1 METLNHYDGLQ
12 VPAWSLCYLV
22 NGDSTGISDEEQ
34 AEVDSWYSQFM
45 QESQE
50 SGGDVIFS
58 ITDESEYFTWNPDF
72 GLACHCVECEILIV
86 R

>member
-22 NGDSTGISDEEQ
+22 NGDSLGISDEEQ
-34 AEVDSWYSQFM
+34 AEVDAWYSQFT
-45 QESQE
+45 QEAQE
-50 SGGDVIFS
+50 LGGYVIFAV
-58 ITDESEYFTWNPDF
+58 TDESESFTWNPEF
-72 GLACHCVECEILIV
+72 GGACDCVECEILIA